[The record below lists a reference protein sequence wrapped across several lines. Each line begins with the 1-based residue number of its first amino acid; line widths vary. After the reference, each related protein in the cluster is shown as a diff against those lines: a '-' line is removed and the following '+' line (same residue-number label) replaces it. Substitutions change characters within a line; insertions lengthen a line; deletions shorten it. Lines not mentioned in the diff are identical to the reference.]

1 MLQQLL
7 WRLMR
12 IRPLVALTG
21 IASQYES
28 KIRSFEEA
36 PAKPGSVV
44 FFGSSS
50 LRLWSSL
57 ESDMAGIDVVNA
69 GFGGAH
75 ASHLA
80 LFQRRVLPR
89 HQPRAVVV
97 YAGDNDLASGKSPDE
112 VERDLRAFIAQLD
125 HLCVVLLLVKRS
137 PQRAHLDAE
146 VDALNAR
153 LRALPDT
160 VHDVVVVDTDAPL
173 RGPDG
178 LPDRRFF
185 GYDGLHLSPA
195 GYTQWTAV
203 LKPVLLGLRGSAG
216 VGERAQPAP

>member
-1 MLQQLL
+1 MLQLLL

-28 KIRSFEEA
+28 RICVFEQA
-36 PAKPGSVV
+36 PAKPGAVV

-57 ESDMAGIDVVNA
+57 DSDMAGIDVENA

-75 ASHLA
+75 ASHLG
-80 LFQRRVLPR
+80 LFWRRVLPR

-112 VERDLRAFIAQLD
+112 MERDLRAFIGQLD
-125 HLCVVLLLVKRS
+125 HLRVVLLLVKRS
-137 PQRAHLDAE
+137 PQRAHLDVE

-153 LRALPDT
+153 LRALPET
-160 VHDVVVVDTDAPL
+160 LHDVVVVDTGAPL
-173 RGPDG
+173 RGADG
-178 LPDRRFF
+178 APDRRFF

-195 GYTQWTAV
+195 GYMRS
-203 LKPVLLGLRGSAG
+203 GR
-216 VGERAQPAP
+216 RC